1 MRKRLSVW
9 LTDVRIWHVV
19 GAVSHVA
26 VRYTLQL
33 VDVERTGIAGC
44 TELDFSSV
52 RPLTTTVVAVRH
64 TYSLRDR
71 SWVFSCN
78 IHRIAQS
85 SAGLATRIVSH
96 IRNVKIC
103 IL

>member
-1 MRKRLSVW
+1 M
-9 LTDVRIWHVV
+9 RIWHVV

-44 TELDFSSV
+44 SFTELDFSSV

-64 TYSLRDR
+64 TYSPRDR
-71 SWVFSCN
+71 SSVVSCN
-78 IHRIAQS
+78 IYHIAQS